1 MGIWTFPSF
10 LWSLRPVLPTSFQC
24 FLVWPQVVS
33 SYSCARQCLAHGRWF
48 FSPECILSLSLSEVP
63 SSLLFCS
70 ANSSN
75 LGLCELWSL
84 SPQHSESSGFCLSC
98 LPFLVDSPSVEG
110 LTLIFFPL
118 SGFTVMCCLLSNIR
132 KLLFHFLPLIFCF
145 IKVGR
150 VNQISQLLFLYYS
163 FIS

>member
-33 SYSCARQCLAHGRWF
+33 SYSCAWQCLAHSMMVLLPRMH
-48 FSPECILSLSLSEVP
+48 SLSLKCP
-63 SSLLFCS
+63 PLCYS
-70 ANSSN
+70 ALQILATLASVNFDQ
-75 LGLCELWSL
+75 

-118 SGFTVMCCLLSNIR
+118 SRFTVMCCLLSNIW

-150 VNQISQLLFLYYS
+150 VNQISQLLFLNYS